1 MSARLDASRQKR
13 LADALRAAM
22 DSQFA
27 SLAETLE
34 ALALVCSE
42 GAEIARPGSVNEASW
57 RRAMT
62 RLFDLAQEGRLYAP
76 LPGEED

>member
-1 MSARLDASRQKR
+1 MRARLDASCQKR

-27 SLAETLE
+27 SLPETLE
-34 ALALVCSE
+34 ALALVCAE
-42 GAEIARPGSVNEASW
+42 GADIALPGSVNETSW

-62 RLFDLAQEGRLYAP
+62 RLFDLAQAGRLFVP